1 MPVLLKA
8 MIEFLKNIFEGDFM
22 PHGHCYF
29 WKPEILWSHAIADSV
44 IALAYFSIPVS
55 LYNIFR
61 LRKDF
66 VYGRLML
73 LFAIFILGCGA
84 THLVSVITIWN
95 PVYRFDAVLKIITA
109 IASIAT
115 ALILIKK
122 TPQILQI
129 PSAYDWRRLNS
140 ELKNS
145 NEKLKESN
153 EELLKTDEV
162 LRKINSELEERVKY
176 RTEELEASILQF
188 KFMTDSISQ
197 LVFTV
202 NEKGEFDYFNL
213 NWYEYSGLDAR
224 QSFQRG
230 LFEITHPEDLEELS
244 SFWRKA
250 LQEGTVFRCSG
261 RLKDK
266 ASEEYRWHLIEA
278 NPLKDPFGGV
288 VKWFGTCTDVND
300 EKLYRKELE
309 RTNKELKRINTDL
322 DNFVY
327 TASHD
332 LKAPI
337 SNLEGLVNSLSQ
349 ELQSNSYPQEFDLYL
364 NMMKNSILR
373 FKTTISE
380 LSDIS
385 KIQKDTE
392 GDVDL
397 IDIRELLDEV
407 LLVYHDT
414 IIASKTQIS
423 INLKTTQV
431 SFSRKNLRSLFT
443 NLITN
448 AIKYRSPLRRPAIS
462 IDSEVID
469 DILILSVSDNGLGI
483 ESKQIDK
490 VFGMFKRVHTHVDGT
505 GVGLY
510 IVKRIVENAGGKIT
524 LSSTVNIGTTFSIQ
538 LPLKKEITL

>member
-1 MPVLLKA
+1 MH
-8 MIEFLKNIFEGDFM
+8 EFLKNILEGDFM

-44 IALAYFSIPVS
+44 IALAYFSIPFS
-55 LYNIFR
+55 LYYIFR
-61 LRKDF
+61 LRRDF
-66 VYGRLML
+66 LYGRLML
-73 LFAIFILGCGA
+73 LFAFFIFGCGA

-95 PVYRFDAVLKIITA
+95 PFYRLDAVLKFITA
-109 IASIAT
+109 VASIAT
-115 ALILIKK
+115 AVILIKK

-129 PSAYDWRRLNS
+129 PSANDWRRLHS

-153 EELLKTDEV
+153 EELLKADEV
-162 LRKINSELEERVKY
+162 LRKINWELEERVKY

-213 NWYEYSGLDAR
+213 NWYEYSGLDSR

-230 LFEITHPEDLEELS
+230 VFEITHPEDLEELS
-244 SFWRKA
+244 TFWRLA
-250 LQEGTVFRCSG
+250 LEEGTVFRCTG

-266 ASEEYRWHLIEA
+266 TSEEYRWHLIEA
-278 NPLKDPFGGV
+278 NPLKDSFGNV

-300 EKLYRKELE
+300 EKIYRKELE

-349 ELQSNSYPQEFDLYL
+349 ELQSNNYSQEFDLYL

-392 GDVDL
+392 EDVDL
-397 IDIRELLDEV
+397 VNIRELLDEIF
-407 LLVYHDT
+407 LVHHDT
-414 IIASKTQIS
+414 IITARTQIS
-423 INLKTTQV
+423 INLKITQI

-448 AIKYRSPLRRPAIS
+448 AIKYRSPLRRPEITIA
-462 IDSEVID
+462 SEINN
-469 DILILSVSDNGLGI
+469 DILILTVSDNGLGI
-483 ESKQIDK
+483 ETKQLDK

-524 LSSTVNIGTTFSIQ
+524 LNSIVNVGTTFSIQ
-538 LPLKKEITL
+538 LPLKKEIIL

>member
-1 MPVLLKA
+1 ML
-8 MIEFLKNIFEGDFM
+8 EFLKKILERDFI
-22 PHGHCYF
+22 PLGYCYF
-29 WKPEILWSHAIADSV
+29 WKPEILWSHAIADSL

-61 LRKDF
+61 LRRDF

-73 LFAIFILGCGA
+73 LFGFFIFGCGA
-84 THLVSVITIWN
+84 THFVSVITIWN
-95 PVYRFDAVLKIITA
+95 PVYRIDAVLKVITA
-109 IASIAT
+109 IASIVT
-115 ALILIKK
+115 AVILIKK
-122 TPQILQI
+122 TPQILHI

-213 NWYEYSGLDAR
+213 NWYEYSGLDSK

-230 LFEITHPEDLEELS
+230 VFEITHPEDLEELS
-244 SFWRKA
+244 SFWKLA
-250 LQEGTVFRCSG
+250 LTEGTVFRCSG

-278 NPLKDPFGGV
+278 NPLKDSFGKV

-349 ELQSNSYPQEFDLYL
+349 ELHSNSYPQEFNLYL
-364 NMMKNSILR
+364 NMMENSILR

-385 KIQKDTE
+385 KIQKDIDE
-392 GDVDL
+392 EVHL
-397 IDIRELLDEV
+397 VDIRELLDEI
-407 LLVYHDT
+407 LLVHHDT
-414 IIASKTQIS
+414 IINSRAQIS
-423 INLKTTQV
+423 IDLKTKQI

-448 AIKYRSPLRRPAIS
+448 AIKYRSPLRRPEIAIT
-462 IDSEVID
+462 SEINNE
-469 DILILSVSDNGLGI
+469 ILTLSVSDNGLGI
-483 ESKQIDK
+483 EPKQIDK

-524 LSSTVNIGTTFSIQ
+524 LNSIVNVGTTFSIQ
-538 LPLKKEITL
+538 LPLRKEITL